1 MSLETKNKGIVM
13 STVFKQKNVLVAGGT
28 GFIGINL
35 INRMLS
41 LGANVRATIHNKAP
55 VILDGSIDYV
65 TCDLLS
71 MEDCKNVVAGMDYV
85 FMCAANTSGAAVIAA
100 TPLVHVTPNII
111 MNAQIMEAA
120 YFAKVKKFVF
130 LSSNAAYPP
139 SDDRLVKEDEMFD
152 ADPYDIYFG
161 VAWMKRY
168 TEILC
173 RMYSQKL
180 KNPMP
185 SLVVRPSNIYGPYD
199 DFDPATSHVMAAT
212 IRKVIERQN
221 PLKVWGTGDDIR
233 DLVYIDDFIDALVLA
248 AEKIDTYDPLNIGL
262 GKGYSIKQL
271 LEILMEIEECSDLKI
286 EFDPSKPS
294 MIPIRLIDVSKAE
307 QQLGFRAQ
315 TDVREG
321 MIKTI
326 EWYKSNVLK

>member
-1 MSLETKNKGIVM
+1 M
-13 STVFKQKNVLVAGGT
+13 STIFRGKRVLIAGGT
-28 GFIGINL
+28 GFVGINL
-35 INRMLS
+35 IHRMLS
-41 LGANVRATIHNKAP
+41 LGANVRATLHRKAP
-55 VILDGSIDYV
+55 VVVDEGVDYV

-71 MEDCKNVVAGMDYV
+71 MEDCRKAVAGMDYV

-100 TPLVHVTPNII
+100 TPLVHVTPNIV

-139 SDDRLVKEDEMFD
+139 SGDRYVREEEMFN

-173 RMYSQKL
+173 RLYSQKL
-180 KNPMP
+180 KTPMP
-185 SLVVRPSNIYGPYD
+185 SLVVRPSNIYGPHD

-212 IRKVIERQN
+212 IRKVVERQN
-221 PLKVWGTGDDIR
+221 PLKVWGTGDDVR
-233 DLVYIDDFIDALVLA
+233 DLIYIDDFIDALVLA
-248 AEKIDTYDPLNIGL
+248 SEKVDTYDPFNIGF

-271 LEILMEIEECSDLKI
+271 LEMLMEIEGCGDLKI
-286 EFDPSKPS
+286 EYDSSKPS
-294 MIPIRLIDVSKAE
+294 MIALRRIDVSKAE
-307 QQLGFRAQ
+307 RQLGFRAH

-326 EWYKSNVLK
+326 EWYKATCMK

>member
-1 MSLETKNKGIVM
+1 MFNG
-13 STVFKQKNVLVAGGT
+13 KNVLVAGGT
-28 GFIGINL
+28 GFVGINL
-35 INRMLS
+35 ISRLTA
-41 LGANVRATIHNKAP
+41 LGASVRATIHRKAP
-55 VILDGSIDYV
+55 VIIDKRIDYV

-71 MEDCKNVVAGMDYV
+71 MEECKKAVADTDYV

-111 MNAQIMEAA
+111 MNAQLLEAS
-120 YFAKVKKFVF
+120 YFAKVKKFIF

-139 SDDRLVKEDEMFD
+139 SGEQYVREEEMFNS
-152 ADPYDIYFG
+152 DPYDIYFG

-180 KNPMP
+180 KTTMP
-185 SLVVRPSNIYGPYD
+185 AIVIRPSNIYGPYD

-212 IRKVIERQN
+212 IRKVVERQN
-221 PLKVWGTGDDIR
+221 PLNVWGTGDDVR
-233 DLVYIDDFIDALVLA
+233 DLIYIDDFVDALLLA
-248 AEKIDTYDPLNIGL
+248 AEKIETYDPVNIGL
-262 GKGYSIKQL
+262 GKGYSIKEL
-271 LEILMEIEECSDLKI
+271 LEILIEIEGCRELKI
-286 EFDPSKPS
+286 EFDTTKPS

-307 QQLGFRAQ
+307 NLLGFKAR

-321 MIKTI
+321 MAKTI
-326 EWYKSNVLK
+326 EWYKKNSRN

>member
-1 MSLETKNKGIVM
+1 MFNG
-13 STVFKQKNVLVAGGT
+13 KNVLIAGGT
-28 GFIGINL
+28 GFVGINL

-41 LGANVRATIHNKAP
+41 LGAKVRATIHRKAP
-55 VILDGSIDYV
+55 VIVDERVDYV

-71 MEDCKNVVAGMDYV
+71 MEDCRKAVADMDYV

-120 YFAKVKKFVF
+120 HFAKVKKFVF

-139 SDDRLVKEDEMFD
+139 SDDRFVREEEMFN

-168 TEILC
+168 TETLC
-173 RMYSQKL
+173 RLYSQKL
-180 KNPMP
+180 KTAMP
-185 SLVVRPSNIYGPYD
+185 SLVVRPSNIYGPHD

-212 IRKVIERQN
+212 IRKVVERQN
-221 PLKVWGTGDDIR
+221 PLKVWGNGDDVR
-233 DLVYIDDFIDALVLA
+233 DLIYISDFIDALVLTT
-248 AEKIDTYDPLNIGL
+248 EKVDTYDPFNIGF

-271 LEILMEIEECSDLKI
+271 LEMLMEIEGCGHLKI
-286 EFDPSKPS
+286 EYDSSKPS

-307 QQLGFRAQ
+307 RQLGFRAR

-326 EWYKSNVLK
+326 EWYKATYMK

>member
-1 MSLETKNKGIVM
+1 MFNG
-13 STVFKQKNVLVAGGT
+13 KNVLVAGGT

-35 INRMLS
+35 IKRMLT
-41 LGANVRATIHNKAP
+41 LGANVRATIHRKAS
-55 VILDGSIDYV
+55 VLQDSRINYV

-71 MEDCKNVVAGMDYV
+71 MEDCKKVVADMDYV

-111 MNAQIMEAA
+111 MNAQLLEAA
-120 YFAKVKKFVF
+120 HFAKVKKFIF

-139 SDDRLVKEDEMFD
+139 SDDRYVREEEMFD
-152 ADPYDIYFG
+152 ADPCDIYFG

-180 KNPMP
+180 KTTMP
-185 SLVVRPSNIYGPYD
+185 SLVVRPSNIYGPHD
-199 DFDPATSHVMAAT
+199 DFNPATSHVMAAT
-212 IRKVIERQN
+212 IRKVVERQN
-221 PLKVWGTGDDIR
+221 PLKVWGTGEDVR
-233 DLVYIDDFIDALVLA
+233 DLIYIDDIIDALVLA
-248 AEKIDTYDPLNIGL
+248 AEKIDTYDPVNIGL

-271 LEILMEIEECSDLKI
+271 LGMLMEIEGCHDLKI
-286 EFDPSKPS
+286 EYDTTRPS

-307 QQLGFRAQ
+307 RQLGFRAQ

-326 EWYKSNVLK
+326 EWYKATYMK

>member
-1 MSLETKNKGIVM
+1 MSEKIKNMFKG
-13 STVFKQKNVLVAGGT
+13 KNVLVAGGA
-28 GFIGINL
+28 GFVGVNL

-41 LGANVRATIHNKAP
+41 LGANVRATLHRKAP
-55 VILDGSIDYV
+55 VVMDERIDYLR
-65 TCDLLS
+65 CDLLS
-71 MEDCKNVVAGMDYV
+71 MEDCKKVVGDMDYV

-100 TPLVHVTPNII
+100 TPLVHVTPNIV
-111 MNAQIMEAA
+111 MNAQLMEAA

-130 LSSNAAYPP
+130 LSSNAVYPP
-139 SDDRLVKEDEMFD
+139 SDDHSVREEEMFD
-152 ADPYDIYFG
+152 ADPYDVYFG

-168 TEILC
+168 TEMLC

-180 KNPMP
+180 KPTMS

-212 IRKVIERQN
+212 IRKVVERQN
-221 PLKVWGTGDDIR
+221 PLKVWGTGEDVR
-233 DLVYIDDFIDALVLA
+233 DLIYIDDFVDALVLI
-248 AEKIDTYDPLNIGL
+248 AENVDTYDPVNIGL

-271 LEILMEIEECSDLKI
+271 LKMLMEIEGCGDLKI
-286 EFDPSKPS
+286 EYDTTRPS
-294 MIPIRLIDVSKAE
+294 MIPIRLIDISKAE

-326 EWYKSNVLK
+326 EWYKATCTT

>member
-1 MSLETKNKGIVM
+1 MTTTFNKM
-13 STVFKQKNVLVAGGT
+13 NVLITGGT
-28 GFIGINL
+28 GFVGINL
-35 INRMLS
+35 IKRMLS
-41 LGANVRATIHNKAP
+41 LGACVRTTVHKKKP
-55 VILDGSIDYV
+55 ILIDDRIDYV

-71 MEDCKNVVAGMDYV
+71 MEDCKKAVADMDYV
-85 FMCAANTSGAAVIAA
+85 FMCAANTSGAAVIAT
-100 TPLVHVTPNII
+100 TPLVHVTPNVI

-120 YFAKVKKFVF
+120 YFAKVKKFIF

-139 SDDRLVKEDEMFD
+139 SADRYVREDEMFN
-152 ADPYDIYFG
+152 ADPYDVYFG

-173 RMYSQKL
+173 RMYSEKL
-180 KNPMP
+180 KVAMP

-212 IRKVIERQN
+212 IRKVVERQN
-221 PLKVWGTGDDIR
+221 PIKVWGTGNDVR
-233 DLVYIDDFIDALVLA
+233 DLIYIDDFIDGLLLA
-248 AEKIDTYDPLNIGL
+248 AEKIRTYDPINIAL

-271 LEILMEIEECSDLKI
+271 LAILMEIEGCLDLKI
-286 EFDPSKPS
+286 EYDTTKPS
-294 MIPIRLIDVSKAE
+294 MIPIRLIDVNKAE
-307 QQLGFRAQ
+307 KRIGFRAQ

-326 EWYKSNVLK
+326 AWYKTNLMK